1 MEYQV
6 YTTMSNE
13 VHFCSLCNNMT
24 FLHLKEVEGSDN
36 ELVHHCK
43 SCQSDEPIPSG
54 DTCVYTLDFQKY
66 DKSKMIN
73 QNKYITHDVTIP
85 IIRGNENLKCTN
97 PECIS
102 IKDTLPSM
110 IRYIKYDT
118 EEMNYL
124 YICDFCGQKWT
135 NQ

>member
-1 MEYQV
+1 
-6 YTTMSNE
+6 MSNE

-24 FLHLKEVEGSDN
+24 FLHLKEVEDSEN
-36 ELVHHCK
+36 ILVHHCK
-43 SCQSDEPIPSG
+43 SCQHDEPMAPG
-54 DTCVYTLDFQKY
+54 ATCVYTLDFQKY

-85 IIRGNENLKCTN
+85 VIRGNDNIQCTN
-97 PECIS
+97 SECIS
-102 IKDTLPSM
+102 IKEKHPSM

-124 YICDFCGQKWT
+124 YICDHCGQKWT

>member
-1 MEYQV
+1 
-6 YTTMSNE
+6 MSNE

-24 FLHLKEVEGSDN
+24 FLHSEGESRDLKII
-36 ELVHHCK
+36 LVHHCK
-43 SCQSDEPIPSG
+43 SCQNDEPMEEG
-54 DTCVYTLDFQKY
+54 ETCVYTLDFQKY

-85 IIRGNENLKCTN
+85 VIRGNDNLKCTN
-97 PECIS
+97 TECIS
-102 IKDTLPSM
+102 IKEKKPSQ

-124 YICDFCGQKWT
+124 YICEFCGQKWT